1 MGVQSG
7 EKKIFD
13 SNFARLPST
22 PTTEDLK
29 IADLDFR
36 RAPFLPGETHT

>member
-13 SNFARLPST
+13 SNFARST

-36 RAPFLPGETHT
+36 RVPFLPGETHT